1 MNSKLYLGISA
12 SKHLGFVQ
20 FLTGGF
26 HPAISI
32 NERNNQSNLSLQ
44 FFILILRESRIGLKT
59 KPKDR
64 IALNTKVFVSA

>member
-44 FFILILRESRIGLKT
+44 FFYFDLERVTNWSENQT
-59 KPKDR
+59 KGS
-64 IALNTKVFVSA
+64 NST

>member
-20 FLTGGF
+20 FLAGGF
-26 HPAISI
+26 HPTISI

-44 FFILILRESRIGLKT
+44 FFYFDLERVTNWSENQTEESNST
-59 KPKDR
+59 
-64 IALNTKVFVSA
+64 

>member
-44 FFILILRESRIGLKT
+44 FFYFDLERVTNWSENQTEESNST
-59 KPKDR
+59 
-64 IALNTKVFVSA
+64 